1 MSTITRRV
9 QTTEKFRECE
19 QSTTVVVGEIEYYL
33 HQVPAHVITFQPSRP
48 LDGLFSGL
56 KGDLRPCT
64 VTDWSEDQLNK
75 EDLDSISAK
84 YALHDDV
91 WTPAFLEGENSYRR

>member
-1 MSTITRRV
+1 MQRL
-9 QTTEKFRECE
+9 QTTENFRFYE
-19 QSTTVVVGEIEYYL
+19 QSTTIVIGEIEYYID
-33 HQVPAHVITFQPSRP
+33 QAPAHVITFQPSRP
-48 LDGLFSGL
+48 LDGLSRGL

-75 EDLDSISAK
+75 ENLDSISAK
-84 YALHDDV
+84 FALHDDI